1 MIKKQNYLKHA
12 IVLFL
17 LLLLMQP
24 ERAWA
29 AYENVEFSSLTNH
42 DGLTNSQVGAI
53 LKDTRG
59 YIWFGTQSGLCRF
72 DGFRMKTFYYSN
84 TDDKSLPNNSVDELQ
99 QDYDGNIWV
108 HTSVGY
114 SIYKYDEEQ
123 FERKPEE
130 WLKNIHVQGPPYK
143 LLIDKDKNMWIA
155 VYGQGLFF
163 HNAKTKNTYLFKFT
177 KKAQP
182 GCLKEGNI
190 SKITEVDGD
199 ALITYNDGTICR
211 VNGQKQK
218 VLWYNSFLATHKAA
232 GDNGAYTFYDG
243 IGGFWVSVSNANYVY
258 QSKTGKWTDAR
269 SYLTNMGIDIPCPTR
284 ILMRDIARDKAGN
297 LWVASDHNGLFFVD
311 FKRKICRQYVH
322 SEAKGSIIDNS
333 LQKVYVD
340 DEGAIWVGSYKNG
353 VAYYSPDAQKFTTI
367 PLGDVCTITQD
378 LNGNL
383 WCGTNDSGIV
393 CYSPLTGQSWRF
405 SQAETGLASDII
417 VSSVTM
423 ADGTMYFGTF
433 NGGLAQYKNGRWKS
447 FQAAP
452 GGLANNSVWCLA
464 EDPYHRLIIGTLGS
478 GFQIYNPESG
488 KFTTYN
494 VQNSGITSD
503 FINSL
508 FLPNKDEILIGHSQN
523 YSIFNFGTRKVTN
536 VNTTKDGQPF
546 PSPSLNY
553 MMKDSRGILWIAS
566 PAGVTMYDEASGQ
579 LESINDLNG
588 TQGTVGCMVLEDKQH
603 NIWLVS
609 EFIVTRVTLTKNN
622 QGKWDITMISFNS
635 LDGLQSRQ
643 FNQRSACLMRNGAIA
658 IGGQDGIN
666 IINPAKILP
675 ALKHAHVLFSG
686 FVLFDHPL
694 KAGEEFEGRV
704 PLEKSLDT
712 HLELDLSYK
721 DKAFTIQFA
730 SDQVSIPARCRFLYR
745 MKGLDDKWMLTPEG
759 RPEAT
764 FTNLSSGSYVLEAKV
779 VNADGSVSEE
789 VSTLKIYIH
798 PPFYLSIWA
807 FIVYIILIGV
817 AFYLY
822 RKRMLEKQR
831 VKFEL
836 QSKEDSIKKTKEL
849 NELKLNFF
857 TNVSHELRTPLT
869 LIISPLVTMIRDEG
883 DPEKRRKL
891 ELIHRNATR
900 LLNLVNQIL
909 DFRKFDQNKEKLSLA
924 RMDIVSFVDNIC
936 NSFRIL
942 ANNKVNLSFESFTSK
957 LIMTFDA
964 DKVGKIVNNLLSN
977 AYKFTP
983 DGGSITVR
991 LSVALGVEVKDHTH
1005 DMLRISVA
1013 DNGKGISDEEKK
1025 HVFER
1030 FYQVNGTEMQ
1040 PAGGS
1045 GIGLNLVKKFT
1056 ELHGGQVE
1064 VRDNDGGGS
1073 VFIVDLPMDDGGAAK
1088 TNAHLES
1095 MRVAPVIATVH
1106 KAEDTMEETVEEG
1119 GSSDALYGVHRSSL
1133 TAKPARK
1140 NYVAKVLLV
1149 DDSDDFREF
1158 MRDVLTDYQVIE
1170 AVNGKD
1176 AWQKIIEVRPDVIL
1190 SDVMMPVMDG
1200 IELCRMVKSNEET
1213 ASIPFVML
1221 TARLATDHQVEG
1233 LESGADDYI
1242 IKPFNIDMLN
1252 LRIRNLLGWARRSA
1266 RRSFLD
1272 KNKEEKKDSSQPK
1285 ERVIPK
1291 GELGDFEMTASDR
1304 KFLAD
1309 VDKYIKDMMGNPD
1322 TSVESMSAHLCM
1334 SRVQLY
1340 KRMVSLTGTT
1350 PSEYLRAK
1358 RIKRAEEL
1366 IHSDELNISEIA
1378 YTVGFN
1384 NPRYFTKYFQEAYG
1398 LTPSQYK
1405 KKLNGESI

>member
-1 MIKKQNYLKHA
+1 M
-12 IVLFL
+12 
-17 LLLLMQP
+17 
-24 ERAWA
+24 
-29 AYENVEFSSLTNH
+29 
-42 DGLTNSQVGAI
+42 
-53 LKDTRG
+53 
-59 YIWFGTQSGLCRF
+59 
-72 DGFRMKTFYYSN
+72 
-84 TDDKSLPNNSVDELQ
+84 
-99 QDYDGNIWV
+99 
-108 HTSVGY
+108 
-114 SIYKYDEEQ
+114 
-123 FERKPEE
+123 
-130 WLKNIHVQGPPYK
+130 
-143 LLIDKDKNMWIA
+143 
-155 VYGQGLFF
+155 
-163 HNAKTKNTYLFKFT
+163 
-177 KKAQP
+177 
-182 GCLKEGNI
+182 
-190 SKITEVDGD
+190 
-199 ALITYNDGTICR
+199 
-211 VNGQKQK
+211 
-218 VLWYNSFLATHKAA
+218 
-232 GDNGAYTFYDG
+232 
-243 IGGFWVSVSNANYVY
+243 
-258 QSKTGKWTDAR
+258 
-269 SYLTNMGIDIPCPTR
+269 
-284 ILMRDIARDKAGN
+284 
-297 LWVASDHNGLFFVD
+297 
-311 FKRKICRQYVH
+311 
-322 SEAKGSIIDNS
+322 
-333 LQKVYVD
+333 
-340 DEGAIWVGSYKNG
+340 
-353 VAYYSPDAQKFTTI
+353 
-367 PLGDVCTITQD
+367 
-378 LNGNL
+378 
-383 WCGTNDSGIV
+383 
-393 CYSPLTGQSWRF
+393 
-405 SQAETGLASDII
+405 
-417 VSSVTM
+417 
-423 ADGTMYFGTF
+423 
-433 NGGLAQYKNGRWKS
+433 
-447 FQAAP
+447 
-452 GGLANNSVWCLA
+452 
-464 EDPYHRLIIGTLGS
+464 
-478 GFQIYNPESG
+478 
-488 KFTTYN
+488 
-494 VQNSGITSD
+494 
-503 FINSL
+503 
-508 FLPNKDEILIGHSQN
+508 
-523 YSIFNFGTRKVTN
+523 
-536 VNTTKDGQPF
+536 
-546 PSPSLNY
+546 
-553 MMKDSRGILWIAS
+553 
-566 PAGVTMYDEASGQ
+566 
-579 LESINDLNG
+579 
-588 TQGTVGCMVLEDKQH
+588 
-603 NIWLVS
+603 
-609 EFIVTRVTLTKNN
+609 
-622 QGKWDITMISFNS
+622 
-635 LDGLQSRQ
+635 
-643 FNQRSACLMRNGAIA
+643 
-658 IGGQDGIN
+658 
-666 IINPAKILP
+666 
-675 ALKHAHVLFSG
+675 
-686 FVLFDHPL
+686 
-694 KAGEEFEGRV
+694 
-704 PLEKSLDT
+704 
-712 HLELDLSYK
+712 
-721 DKAFTIQFA
+721 
-730 SDQVSIPARCRFLYR
+730 
-745 MKGLDDKWMLTPEG
+745 
-759 RPEAT
+759 
-764 FTNLSSGSYVLEAKV
+764 
-779 VNADGSVSEE
+779 
-789 VSTLKIYIH
+789 
-798 PPFYLSIWA
+798 
-807 FIVYIILIGV
+807 
-817 AFYLY
+817 
-822 RKRMLEKQR
+822 
-831 VKFEL
+831 
-836 QSKEDSIKKTKEL
+836 

-1158 MRDVLTDYQVIE
+1158 MRDVLTDYLVIE
-1170 AVNGKD
+1170 AVNGQD